1 MLQNTM
7 ATPPSARAAKYAT
20 EAGLRLPTVTPIG
33 AMTMR
38 FLSSMR
44 PIRIGRDRIEAIIAS
59 CSLDHFCTAQPP
71 STGRQTPLMYLASSE
86 HRYTTAQAASSGM
99 PT

>member
-7 ATPPSARAAKYAT
+7 AAPPSARAAKYAT
-20 EAGLRLPTVTPIG
+20 EAGLRFPTVTPIG
-33 AMTMR
+33 AITMR

-59 CSLDHFCTAQPP
+59 YSLDHFCTAQPP